1 MSRIHYF
8 NPGHETAVLLGTQ
21 NYTAPTN
28 VRKMQKDLA
37 LLPVWYA
44 EEDDFVYLEDSK
56 ATPPFFAHLPKDLH
70 PAPIPVTKAM
80 LAKNAPYLSPMDAA
94 PWGLSPHSLHLF
106 EQLRDKAKV
115 RLSVPTWKE
124 DYFRLTG
131 RQTAAECLEKIQALL
146 PDLPIPVAPRFCT
159 QLREV
164 ERYMILCN
172 APFVLKTPYSSS
184 GRGLLWVEKRKPD
197 TKGD

>member
-56 ATPPFFAHLPKDLH
+56 AAPPFSPITQRPTPGSYTCNKSDTGKKRSLPLSYGRDPMGTF
-70 PAPIPVTKAM
+70 PA
-80 LAKNAPYLSPMDAA
+80 
-94 PWGLSPHSLHLF
+94 
-106 EQLRDKAKV
+106 
-115 RLSVPTWKE
+115 
-124 DYFRLTG
+124 
-131 RQTAAECLEKIQALL
+131 
-146 PDLPIPVAPRFCT
+146 
-159 QLREV
+159 
-164 ERYMILCN
+164 
-172 APFVLKTPYSSS
+172 
-184 GRGLLWVEKRKPD
+184 
-197 TKGD
+197 

>member
-56 ATPPFFAHLPKDLH
+56 ATPPFFAHLPNTCNK
-70 PAPIPVTKAM
+70 
-80 LAKNAPYLSPMDAA
+80 SDA
-94 PWGLSPHSLHLF
+94 
-106 EQLRDKAKV
+106 D
-115 RLSVPTWKE
+115 
-124 DYFRLTG
+124 
-131 RQTAAECLEKIQALL
+131 
-146 PDLPIPVAPRFCT
+146 
-159 QLREV
+159 
-164 ERYMILCN
+164 
-172 APFVLKTPYSSS
+172 
-184 GRGLLWVEKRKPD
+184 EKRSLPLSYGRSPVG
-197 TKGD
+197 TFPA

>member
-80 LAKNAPYLSPMDAA
+80 LVKTLPTSLL
-94 PWGLSPHSLHLF
+94 WTRPHGDF
-106 EQLRDKAKV
+106 
-115 RLSVPTWKE
+115 
-124 DYFRLTG
+124 
-131 RQTAAECLEKIQALL
+131 
-146 PDLPIPVAPRFCT
+146 PRIVF
-159 QLREV
+159 
-164 ERYMILCN
+164 I
-172 APFVLKTPYSSS
+172 YSSS
-184 GRGLLWVEKRKPD
+184 
-197 TKGD
+197 

>member
-56 ATPPFFAHLPKDLH
+56 ATPSVFRPFAQRPTPGSYTCNK
-70 PAPIPVTKAM
+70 
-80 LAKNAPYLSPMDAA
+80 SDA
-94 PWGLSPHSLHLF
+94 
-106 EQLRDKAKV
+106 D
-115 RLSVPTWKE
+115 
-124 DYFRLTG
+124 
-131 RQTAAECLEKIQALL
+131 
-146 PDLPIPVAPRFCT
+146 
-159 QLREV
+159 
-164 ERYMILCN
+164 
-172 APFVLKTPYSSS
+172 
-184 GRGLLWVEKRKPD
+184 EKRSLPLSYGRSPVG
-197 TKGD
+197 TFPA

>member
-56 ATPPFFAHLPKDLH
+56 ATPPFFSHLPKDLH

-94 PWGLSPHSLHLF
+94 PWGPVSYTHLT
-106 EQLRDKAKV
+106 L
-115 RLSVPTWKE
+115 PT
-124 DYFRLTG
+124 T
-131 RQTAAECLEKIQALL
+131 
-146 PDLPIPVAPRFCT
+146 
-159 QLREV
+159 
-164 ERYMILCN
+164 
-172 APFVLKTPYSSS
+172 
-184 GRGLLWVEKRKPD
+184 
-197 TKGD
+197 

>member
-70 PAPIPVTKAM
+70 PAPIPVTK
-80 LAKNAPYLSPMDAA
+80 SDA
-94 PWGLSPHSLHLF
+94 
-106 EQLRDKAKV
+106 D
-115 RLSVPTWKE
+115 
-124 DYFRLTG
+124 
-131 RQTAAECLEKIQALL
+131 
-146 PDLPIPVAPRFCT
+146 
-159 QLREV
+159 
-164 ERYMILCN
+164 
-172 APFVLKTPYSSS
+172 
-184 GRGLLWVEKRKPD
+184 EKRSLPLSYGRSPVG
-197 TKGD
+197 TFPA

>member
-56 ATPPFFAHLPKDLH
+56 AAPPFFSHLPKDLH
-70 PAPIPVTKAM
+70 PAPIPVTKSDAGEKCS
-80 LAKNAPYLSPMDAA
+80 LPLS
-94 PWGLSPHSLHLF
+94 
-106 EQLRDKAKV
+106 
-115 RLSVPTWKE
+115 
-124 DYFRLTG
+124 Y
-131 RQTAAECLEKIQALL
+131 
-146 PDLPIPVAPRFCT
+146 
-159 QLREV
+159 
-164 ERYMILCN
+164 
-172 APFVLKTPYSSS
+172 
-184 GRGLLWVEKRKPD
+184 GRGPVGTFPA
-197 TKGD
+197 

>member
-70 PAPIPVTKAM
+70 PAPIPVTKAVEGQG
-80 LAKNAPYLSPMDAA
+80 KSPAI
-94 PWGLSPHSLHLF
+94 
-106 EQLRDKAKV
+106 R
-115 RLSVPTWKE
+115 
-124 DYFRLTG
+124 
-131 RQTAAECLEKIQALL
+131 
-146 PDLPIPVAPRFCT
+146 PDL
-159 QLREV
+159 E
-164 ERYMILCN
+164 
-172 APFVLKTPYSSS
+172 
-184 GRGLLWVEKRKPD
+184 RGLFSPYR
-197 TKGD
+197 

>member
-56 ATPPFFAHLPKDLH
+56 ATPPVFRPFAQRHTPCSYTRNK
-70 PAPIPVTKAM
+70 
-80 LAKNAPYLSPMDAA
+80 SDA
-94 PWGLSPHSLHLF
+94 G
-106 EQLRDKAKV
+106 
-115 RLSVPTWKE
+115 
-124 DYFRLTG
+124 
-131 RQTAAECLEKIQALL
+131 
-146 PDLPIPVAPRFCT
+146 
-159 QLREV
+159 
-164 ERYMILCN
+164 
-172 APFVLKTPYSSS
+172 
-184 GRGLLWVEKRKPD
+184 EKRSLPLSYGRRPVG
-197 TKGD
+197 TFPA

>member
-80 LAKNAPYLSPMDAA
+80 LIIPCLLNAPSIQFFVFVS
-94 PWGLSPHSLHLF
+94 GFRFSTHSN
-106 EQLRDKAKV
+106 
-115 RLSVPTWKE
+115 
-124 DYFRLTG
+124 
-131 RQTAAECLEKIQALL
+131 
-146 PDLPIPVAPRFCT
+146 PRP
-159 QLREV
+159 E
-164 ERYMILCN
+164 E
-172 APFVLKTPYSSS
+172 
-184 GRGLLWVEKRKPD
+184 E
-197 TKGD
+197 